1 MRSDDLISIYNLKVI
16 RGSFELT
23 IPQWHV
29 FRGKIIGV
37 VGPNGAGKTTL
48 LQTIAGLQ
56 PITSGVIHVLGHD
69 PWLKPDI
76 VRSSLGYMSDDMPLF
91 DVTIFQLMQIL
102 SGYYKT
108 WDVKLVEKLIK
119 YFKLDHNKKVSELS
133 KGQGTKVRL
142 ITAMAFRPQ
151 ILMLDEPGAGLDID
165 SRQVFLRRIPKA
177 VRTGR
182 NSVIISSHHLQDVA
196 KVADRLLVLEDGSIV
211 HEGPSDEL
219 IQANQTI
226 EEALMEWG
234 LTA

>member
-1 MRSDDLISIYNLKVI
+1 MRPNDLISIYNLKVV
-16 RGSFELT
+16 RGSFELI
-23 IPQWHV
+23 IPQWQV
-29 FRGKIIGV
+29 FRGEIIGV

-48 LQTIAGLQ
+48 LQVIAGLQ
-56 PITSGVIHVLGHD
+56 PITSGVIRVFGHD

-91 DVTIFQLMQIL
+91 DVTIFQLMQML

-108 WDVKLVEKLIK
+108 WDRKLVKKLLK
-119 YFKLDHNKKVSELS
+119 YFKLDRNKKISELS

-151 ILMLDEPGAGLDID
+151 ILMLDEPGAGLDIN
-165 SRQVFLRRIPKA
+165 SRQVFLRQIPKA
-177 VRTGR
+177 VRTVR
-182 NSVIISSHHLQDVA
+182 NSIIISSHHLQDVA
-196 KVADRLLVLEDGSIV
+196 KVADRLLVLEDGSII

-226 EEALMEWG
+226 EEALIEWG

>member
-1 MRSDDLISIYNLKVI
+1 
-16 RGSFELT
+16 
-23 IPQWHV
+23 
-29 FRGKIIGV
+29 
-37 VGPNGAGKTTL
+37 
-48 LQTIAGLQ
+48 
-56 PITSGVIHVLGHD
+56 
-69 PWLKPDI
+69 
-76 VRSSLGYMSDDMPLF
+76 
-91 DVTIFQLMQIL
+91 MQIL